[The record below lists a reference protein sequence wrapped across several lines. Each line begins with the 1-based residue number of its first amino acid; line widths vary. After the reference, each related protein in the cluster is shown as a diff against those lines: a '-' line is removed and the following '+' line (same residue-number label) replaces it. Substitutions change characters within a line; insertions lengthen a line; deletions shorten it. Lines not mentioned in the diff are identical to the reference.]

1 VEAGI
6 GSRSILAT
14 PMLKFLN
21 RLVDSN
27 EREVRR
33 LEPIVVEINALEP
46 EYQTL
51 SDEALRAKTDE
62 FRAQLRDALGD
73 LLVPIELRERTH
85 RNGDAPEA
93 DVAPDDWED
102 DSELT
107 AADPAALAERRK
119 EQRRAELKRINEALD
134 DLLPDAFAA
143 VREAMSRALG
153 KRHYDVQLI
162 GGMVLHRGQIAEM
175 KTGEG
180 KTFVAPLAAYLNAL
194 TGRGVHVVT
203 VNDYLAKRDAQW
215 IGSVFHR
222 LGMSAGSIQHDA
234 AYVFDPT
241 YPATDEH
248 LRDLRP
254 VHRAEAYAADV
265 TYGTNNEFGF
275 DYLRDNLVI
284 DLAERVQ
291 RGHFFSIV
299 DEVDN
304 ILIDEARTP
313 LIISG
318 PAQESA
324 DKYVQF
330 ARLVPRLRAEEDYIL
345 DEKFKQV
352 AITEAGTD
360 KMERWLGVD
369 NMFDNDFSLARHLE
383 QALKAEVLYKRDRD
397 YVVKDDEVVI
407 VDEFTG
413 RLMPGRRWSEGLH
426 QAVEAKEGVKIQ
438 SESQTLAT
446 ITFQNYFRM
455 YDKLAGMTGTAE
467 TEGEEFHKIYGLEVV
482 VIPTNQ
488 PMIRDDFADLVFR
501 AQKGKWNAVAD
512 EIAEEHELGRPVLVG
527 TVSVEISETLSELL
541 KRRGIKHNVLNAKFH
556 EREAEIIAQAG
567 RSGQVTIATNMAGR
581 GTDILLGGNPEM
593 LAVDLLHKKGTS
605 VLDASPEEYRT
616 ALEEAERICA
626 EDKEKV
632 LAAGGL
638 HIIGTERHEARRI
651 DNQLRGRAGRQG
663 DPGSSRFYLSLEDD
677 LMRRFASDR
686 VSSIMGR
693 LGFDDETALES
704 GMVSR
709 TIEGAQ
715 TRVEGY
721 NFDTRKH
728 VVEYDDVI
736 NRQRETIYHERE
748 RILRSDDL
756 SPTLLALLAEEL
768 HGLVAAATSSEFAG
782 EWNREGLR
790 TQVIAMVPSVPP
802 ADLAFI
808 DETNDAA
815 ALEQQLMELVE
826 EHYARKQ
833 AEVGEEGMPV
843 LERLVLLRV
852 IDSLW
857 IEHLTAVDDM
867 RRGIGLRAYSQRD
880 PLNEFKV
887 EAYRMFDELKT
898 TIRHDVTHTI
908 FRVTVVQP
916 PAQPTRP
923 MQESRMDAGGAPETS
938 STGTAPGSP
947 RGGATATAA
956 GGMIATASG
965 GNGAPARPAQR
976 GPKLGRNDLCWCG
989 SGKKYKRCHGA

>member
-1 VEAGI
+1 
-6 GSRSILAT
+6 
-14 PMLKFLN
+14 MMKFLS

-33 LEPIVVEINALEP
+33 LEPMVAEINALEP
-46 EYQTL
+46 AYAAL
-51 SDEALRAKTDE
+51 SDDELMAKTAELRA
-62 FRAQLRDALGD
+62 RLRDKVGE
-73 LLVPIELRERTH
+73 LLIPMELRAPH
-85 RNGDAPEA
+85 RNGDTPDADEGSV
-93 DVAPDDWED
+93 DVAALEALDE

-107 AADPAALAERRK
+107 ARDPAALAERRK
-119 EQRRAELKRINEALD
+119 EQRTRELRLINEALD
-134 DLLPDAFAA
+134 ELLPDAFAA
-143 VREAMSRALG
+143 VREAMNRALG
-153 KRHYDVQLI
+153 KRHYDVQML
-162 GGMVLHRGQIAEM
+162 GAMVLHRGQIAEM

-180 KTFVAPLAAYLNAL
+180 KTFVAPLAAYLNGL

-215 IGSVFHR
+215 IGLVFHR
-222 LGMSAGSIQHDA
+222 LGMSVGSIQHDA

-241 YPATDEH
+241 FPASDER
-248 LRDLRP
+248 LQDLRP
-254 VHRAEAYAADV
+254 VPRQEAYAADV

-284 DLAERVQ
+284 DLGERVQ
-291 RGHFFSIV
+291 RGHFFAIV

-318 PAQESA
+318 VAQESA

-330 ARLVPRLRAEEDYIL
+330 ARLVPRLRPEEDYIL

-360 KMERWLGVD
+360 KMERWLGVE
-369 NMFDNDFSLARHLE
+369 NMFEDDFSLARHLE
-383 QALKAEVLYKRDRD
+383 QALKAEALYKRDRD
-397 YVVKDDEVVI
+397 YVIKDAEVVI

-426 QAVEAKEGVKIQ
+426 QAIEAKENVKIQ

-455 YDKLAGMTGTAE
+455 YHKLSGMTGTAE
-467 TEGEEFHKIYGLEVV
+467 TEGEEFSKIYGLEVV
-482 VIPTNQ
+482 VIPTNRE
-488 PMIRDDFADLVFR
+488 MVRDDFADLVFR
-501 AQKGKWNAVAD
+501 AQSGKWNAVVD
-512 EIAEEHELGRPVLVG
+512 EIVAEHELGRPVLVG
-527 TVSVEISETLSELL
+527 TVSVEISEMLSEML

-556 EREAEIIAQAG
+556 EREAEIVAQAG
-567 RSGQVTIATNMAGR
+567 RSGAVTIATNMAGR

-593 LAVDLLHKKGTS
+593 MAAEILHKKGTS
-605 VLDASPEEYRT
+605 VIDAAPEEYRV
-616 ALEEAERICA
+616 ALEEAKRNCE
-626 EDKEKV
+626 EDREKV
-632 LAAGGL
+632 VAAGGL
-638 HIIGTERHEARRI
+638 HIVGTERHEARRI

-693 LGFDDETALES
+693 LGFDDDTALES

-756 SPTLLALLAEEL
+756 SPTILAMLGDEV
-768 HGLVAAATSSEFAG
+768 HDLVAAATSSEFAS
-782 EWNREGLR
+782 EWNRDGLKV
-790 TQVIAMVPSVPP
+790 QLSAMVPTLTAS
-802 ADLAFI
+802 DLAII
-808 DETNDAA
+808 DEARDPA
-815 ALEQQLMELVE
+815 ALEDALVGRVE
-826 EHYARKQ
+826 EAYAGKQ
-833 AEVGEEGMPV
+833 QEAGEQGLPV

-857 IEHLTAVDDM
+857 VEHLTAVDDM
-867 RRGIGLRAYSQRD
+867 RRGIGLRAYSQRE
-880 PLNEFKV
+880 PLNEFKI
-887 EAYRMFDELKT
+887 EAYRMFDELKS

-908 FRVTVVQP
+908 FRVSVVQP
-916 PAQPTRP
+916 PAQPVRR
-923 MQESRMDAGGAPETS
+923 MQESRPDVTGDGVDGTLPGGMSPPGSAAAVTSTALGGGAV
-938 STGTAPGSP
+938 
-947 RGGATATAA
+947 AA
-956 GGMIATASG
+956 MS
-965 GNGAPARPAQR
+965 AQR
-976 GPKLGRNDLCWCG
+976 RAKIGRNDPCWCG
-989 SGKKYKRCHGA
+989 SGKKYKKCHGV

>member
-1 VEAGI
+1 
-6 GSRSILAT
+6 
-14 PMLKFLN
+14 MLKFLN

-33 LEPIVVEINALEP
+33 LEPLVTEINALEP
-46 EYQTL
+46 EYEAL
-51 SDEALRAKTDE
+51 SDEALRAKTE
-62 FRAQLRDALGD
+62 ELRSRLRDAVGD
-73 LLVPIELRERTH
+73 LLVPIEVREHPH
-85 RNGDAPEA
+85 RNGDSPEA
-93 DVAPDDWED
+93 DLAAGDWED

-119 EQRRAELKRINEALD
+119 EQRKRELKQINEALD
-134 DLLPDAFAA
+134 DVLPEAFAA
-143 VREAMSRALG
+143 VREAMRRALG

-215 IGSVFHR
+215 IGSVFDR
-222 LGMSAGSIQHDA
+222 LGMSVGSIQHDA

-241 YPATDEH
+241 YPATDER

-254 VHRAEAYAADV
+254 VPRREAYAADV

-284 DLAERVQ
+284 DLHERVQ

-330 ARLVPRLRAEEDYIL
+330 ARLVPRLRPEEDYIL

-397 YVVKDDEVVI
+397 YVIKDGEVVI

-488 PMIRDDFADLVFR
+488 PMIRGDFADLVFR
-501 AQKGKWNAVAD
+501 TQKGKWNAVAD
-512 EIAEEHELGRPVLVG
+512 EIAEEHERGRPVLVG
-527 TVSVEISETLSELL
+527 TVSVEISEMLSELL

-567 RSGQVTIATNMAGR
+567 RSRAVTIATNMAGR

-593 LAVDLLHKKGTS
+593 LAAEILHKKGTS
-605 VLDASPEEYRT
+605 VLEASPEACQA
-616 ALEEAERICA
+616 ALAEAERACA
-626 EDKEKV
+626 EDREQV

-638 HIIGTERHEARRI
+638 HIVGTERHEARRI

-686 VSSIMGR
+686 VSSIMAR

-748 RILRSDDL
+748 RILRATDL
-756 SPTLLALLAEEL
+756 APTILALFSEEL
-768 HGLVAAATSSEFAG
+768 HGLVGEATSSEFAG
-782 EWNREGLR
+782 EWNRDGLKA
-790 TQVIAMVPSVPP
+790 QVQTMVPSVTPQE
-802 ADLAFI
+802 LAFV
-808 DETNDAA
+808 EGAQDAA
-815 ALEQQLMELVE
+815 ALERELEELVE

-833 AEVGEEGMPV
+833 DELGEPGMRV

-857 IEHLTAVDDM
+857 VEHLTAVDDM

-887 EAYRMFDELKT
+887 EAYRMFDELKA
-898 TIRHDVTHTI
+898 TIRHDVTHTL
-908 FRVTVVQP
+908 FRVTVVQEPTQP
-916 PAQPTRP
+916 PRP
-923 MQESRMDAGGAPETS
+923 MQEVREDPGVPGGAGGNGGDRA
-938 STGTAPGSP
+938 AR
-947 RGGATATAA
+947 RGGTATAA
-956 GGMIATASG
+956 GGIVASTTN
-965 GNGAPARPAQR
+965 GNGNAAGRPVQR
-976 GPKLGRNDLCWCG
+976 GPKIGRNDLCWCG

>member
-1 VEAGI
+1 
-6 GSRSILAT
+6 
-14 PMLKFLN
+14 MMKFLN

-33 LEPIVVEINALEP
+33 LEPVVERINALEP
-46 EYQTL
+46 EFEAL
-51 SDEALRAKTDE
+51 SDAELRGTTEKLRAT
-62 FRAQLRDALGD
+62 LRDGLGE
-73 LLVPIELRERTH
+73 LLTPIELREVPAGEEEET
-85 RNGDAPEA
+85 
-93 DVAPDDWED
+93 
-102 DSELT
+102 ELT
-107 AADPAALAERRK
+107 GEDPARHSEERR
-119 EQRRAELKRINEALD
+119 EQRKREREQIDAALD
-134 DLLPDAFAA
+134 EILPEAFAA
-143 VREAMSRALG
+143 VREAMKRALG

-162 GGMVLHRGQIAEM
+162 GGAVLHRGTIAEM

-180 KTFVAPLAAYLNAL
+180 KTFVAPLAAYLNGL

-215 IGSVFHR
+215 IGAVFHR

-234 AYVFDPT
+234 AFVFDPDF
-241 YPATDEH
+241 PQTDER
-248 LRDLRP
+248 LRNLRP
-254 VHRAEAYAADV
+254 VDRQEAYAADV

-284 DLAERVQ
+284 DLGQRVQ
-291 RGHFFSIV
+291 RGHFFAIV

-318 PAQESA
+318 PAEESA
-324 DKYVQF
+324 DKYLQF
-330 ARLVPRLRAEEDYIL
+330 ARLTPRLQAEEDYIV

-369 NMFDNDFSLARHLE
+369 NLFGNDFSMARHLE

-397 YVVKDDEVVI
+397 YVVKDGEVVI

-438 SESQTLAT
+438 NESRTLAT
-446 ITFQNYFRM
+446 VTFQNYFRM

-467 TEGEEFHKIYGLEVV
+467 TEAEEFSKIYGLEVV
-482 VIPTNQ
+482 VIPTNRD
-488 PMIRDDFADLVFR
+488 MIRDDFADLVFR
-501 AQKGKWNAVAD
+501 NQSGKWNAVID
-512 EIAEEHELGRPVLVG
+512 EIAEEHDKGRPVLVG
-527 TVSVEISETLSELL
+527 TISVAISEMLSDLL

-556 EREAEIIAQAG
+556 EKEAEIVAQAG
-567 RSGQVTIATNMAGR
+567 RSGAVTIATNMAGR

-593 LAVDLLHKKGTS
+593 MAAEILHRQGTN
-605 VLDASPEEYRT
+605 VLEASPEQYQA
-616 ALEEAERICA
+616 ALAEADQVCA
-626 EDKEKV
+626 DDRDRV

-638 HIIGTERHEARRI
+638 HIVGTERHEARRI

-693 LGFDDETALES
+693 LGFDDEMALES

-721 NFDTRKH
+721 NFDARKH
-728 VVEYDDVI
+728 VVQYDDVI

-748 RILRSDDL
+748 RILRSHDL
-756 SPTLLALLAEEL
+756 SPTILAMLDEEVRGLVLEHTAGDAHDWNRAGLKASLTTMVPTLPASTLAAIDEATDANLLADTVMDA
-768 HGLVAAATSSEFAG
+768 VADAYDAKR
-782 EWNREGLR
+782 RE
-790 TQVIAMVPSVPP
+790 T
-802 ADLAFI
+802 
-808 DETNDAA
+808 
-815 ALEQQLMELVE
+815 
-826 EHYARKQ
+826 
-833 AEVGEEGMPV
+833 GEEEIGL
-843 LERLVLLRV
+843 LERIVLLRV
-852 IDSLW
+852 IDGLW
-857 IEHLTAVDDM
+857 VEHLTAVDDM

-887 EAYRMFDELKT
+887 EAYRMFDELKA
-898 TIRHDVTHTI
+898 TIRHDVTHTV
-908 FRVTVVQP
+908 FRVSVTRDQQP
-916 PAQPTRP
+916 QQRQPR
-923 MQESRMDAGGAPETS
+923 RMTEGRIDVATGAV
-938 STGTAPGSP
+938 
-947 RGGATATAA
+947 ATEAA
-956 GGMIATASG
+956 SAAAVG
-965 GNGAPARPAQR
+965 GNGNGRAPAASGDPVRAGR
-976 GPKLGRNDLCWCG
+976 KIGRNDPCWCG

>member
-1 VEAGI
+1 
-6 GSRSILAT
+6 
-14 PMLKFLN
+14 MKFLS

-33 LEPIVVEINALEP
+33 LEPLVAQVNALETT
-46 EYQTL
+46 YSAL
-51 SDEALRAKTDE
+51 SDAELMAKTDE
-62 FRAQLRDALGD
+62 LRARLRDKVGE
-73 LLVPIELRERTH
+73 LLVPIELRAAH
-85 RNGDAPEA
+85 RNGDTPEA
-93 DVAPDDWED
+93 DEAFSEFDE

-107 AADPAALAERRK
+107 ASDPAALAERRK
-119 EQRRAELKRINEALD
+119 EQRKRELHLINEALD
-134 DLLPDAFAA
+134 ELLPDAFAA
-143 VREAMSRALG
+143 VREAMRRALG
-153 KRHYDVQLI
+153 KRHYDVQLL

-180 KTFVAPLAAYLNAL
+180 KTFVAPLAAYLNGL

-215 IGSVFHR
+215 IGLVFHR
-222 LGMSAGSIQHDA
+222 LGMSVGSIQHES

-241 YPATDEH
+241 FPASDER

-254 VHRAEAYAADV
+254 VTRREAYAADV

-284 DLAERVQ
+284 DLNERAQ
-291 RGHFFSIV
+291 RGHFFAIV

-318 PAQESA
+318 TAEESA

-397 YVVKDDEVVI
+397 YVLKDGEVVI

-426 QAVEAKEGVKIQ
+426 QAVEAKESVKIQ

-455 YDKLAGMTGTAE
+455 YQKLGGMTGTAE
-467 TEGEEFHKIYGLEVV
+467 TEAEEFSKIYNLEVV
-482 VIPTNQ
+482 VIPTNRE
-488 PMIRDDFADLVFR
+488 MIRDDFADLVFR
-501 AQKGKWNAVAD
+501 QQQGKWNAVVD
-512 EIAEEHELGRPVLVG
+512 EIVHEHELGRPVLVG
-527 TVSVEISETLSELL
+527 TVSVEISEMLSEML

-556 EREAEIIAQAG
+556 EREAEIVAQAG
-567 RSGQVTIATNMAGR
+567 RSGAVTIATNMAGR

-593 LAVDLLHKKGTS
+593 MAAEILHKKGVS
-605 VLDASPEEYRT
+605 VLDASPEEYEA
-616 ALEEAERICA
+616 ALDEAKRSCEEDR
-626 EDKEKV
+626 DKVIE
-632 LAAGGL
+632 AGGL
-638 HIIGTERHEARRI
+638 HILGTERHEARRI
-651 DNQLRGRAGRQG
+651 DNQLRGRSGRQG

-748 RILRSDDL
+748 RILRSNEL
-756 SPTLLALLAEEL
+756 SPTILGMLADEV
-768 HGLVAAATSSEFAG
+768 HDMISAATSSEFHS
-782 EWNREGLR
+782 EWSRDGLKA
-790 TQVIAMVPSVPP
+790 QMVSLVPTLTP
-802 ADLAFI
+802 ADLAPI
-808 DETNDAA
+808 DDARDPA
-815 ALEQQLMELVE
+815 ALEGELTDLVE
-826 EHYARKQ
+826 EHYRRKLE
-833 AEVGEEGMPV
+833 EVGEENVPV

-857 IEHLTAVDDM
+857 VEHLTAVDDM
-867 RRGIGLRAYSQRD
+867 RRGIGLRAYSQRE
-880 PLNEFKV
+880 PLNEFKI
-887 EAYRMFDELKT
+887 EAYRMFDELKS

-908 FRVTVVQP
+908 FRVGVVQP
-916 PAQPTRP
+916 PPQPVRR
-923 MQESRMDAGGAPETS
+923 MQESRPDVTGSGEDGMPVAMTTTSVGSGAAAATAAAAGAGGAAMPN
-938 STGTAPGSP
+938 
-947 RGGATATAA
+947 RGAA
-956 GGMIATASG
+956 KI
-965 GNGAPARPAQR
+965 
-976 GPKLGRNDLCWCG
+976 GRNDPCWCG
-989 SGKKYKRCHGA
+989 SGKKYKKCHGA

>member
-1 VEAGI
+1 MM
-6 GSRSILAT
+6 R
-14 PMLKFLN
+14 FLG

-33 LEPIVVEINALEP
+33 LQPLVDEVNALEP
-46 EYQTL
+46 EYEAL
-51 SDEALRAKTDE
+51 SDAELRARTDE
-62 FRAQLRDALGD
+62 FRQRLREDVGD
-73 LLVPIELRERTH
+73 LLVPIELREPAGRAGSDGE
-85 RNGDAPEA
+85 NGADGAEGPEG
-93 DVAPDDWED
+93 WED

-107 AADPAALAERRK
+107 AADPSAISERRRQQRKRELKEINAALDVLMPE
-119 EQRRAELKRINEALD
+119 
-134 DLLPDAFAA
+134 AFAA
-143 VREAMSRALG
+143 VREAMRRALG
-153 KRHYDVQLI
+153 KRHFDVQLM
-162 GGMVLHRGQIAEM
+162 GGAVLHSGAIAEM

-180 KTFVAPLAAYLNAL
+180 KTFVAPLAAYLNGL

-215 IGSVFHR
+215 IGQVFWR
-222 LGMSAGSIQHDA
+222 LGMSVGSIQHDA
-234 AYVFDPT
+234 AYVFDPEF
-241 YPATDEH
+241 PATDEH

-254 VHRAEAYAADV
+254 VPRREAYEAEV

-284 DLAERVQ
+284 DLNERVQ

-318 PAQESA
+318 QAEESA
-324 DKYVQF
+324 DKYIQF

-360 KMERWLGVD
+360 KMERWLGVE

-397 YVVKDDEVVI
+397 YVVKDGEVVI

-438 SESQTLAT
+438 SESRTLAT

-455 YDKLAGMTGTAE
+455 YDKLGGMTGTAE
-467 TEGEEFHKIYGLEVV
+467 TEAEEFSKIYGLEVV
-482 VIPTNQ
+482 VIPTNR
-488 PMIRDDFADLVFR
+488 PMIRDDFADLVYR
-501 AQKGKWNAVAD
+501 SQRGKWNAVVD
-512 EIAEEHELGRPVLVG
+512 EIMEEHEKGRPVLVG
-527 TVSVEISETLSELL
+527 TVSVEVSEMLAEML
-541 KRRGIKHNVLNAKFH
+541 KRRGVKHNVLNAKFH
-556 EREAEIIAQAG
+556 EKEAEIVAQAG
-567 RSGQVTIATNMAGR
+567 RSGAVTIATNMAGR
-581 GTDILLGGNPEM
+581 GTDIILGGNPEM
-593 LAVDLLHKKGTS
+593 LATELLHKQGTN
-605 VLDASPEEYRT
+605 VLEATPEQYAT
-616 ALEEAERICA
+616 ALEEAQRICD
-626 EDKEKV
+626 EDRERV
-632 LAAGGL
+632 LEAGGL
-638 HIIGTERHEARRI
+638 HILGTERHEARRI
-651 DNQLRGRAGRQG
+651 DNQLRGRSGRQG
-663 DPGSSRFYLSLEDD
+663 DPGSSRFYLSLDDD
-677 LMRRFASDR
+677 LMRRFASER

-693 LGFDDETALES
+693 LGLDEDTAIES
-704 GMVSR
+704 RMVSR

-736 NRQRETIYHERE
+736 NRQRETIYHERD
-748 RILRSDDL
+748 RILRSADL
-756 SPTLLALLAEEL
+756 EGTVLDMLRDEVHAYVVQATAADYAGDWNLDGLKAQVAAIIPAVTAEEL
-768 HGLVAAATSSEFAG
+768 APVDE
-782 EWNREGLR
+782 LR
-790 TQVIAMVPSVPP
+790 DPGAM
-802 ADLAFI
+802 
-808 DETNDAA
+808 EE
-815 ALEQQLMELVE
+815 ALLEVVE
-826 EHYARKQ
+826 EHWERKRQ
-833 AEVGEEGMPV
+833 EVGDDGMAV
-843 LERLVLLRV
+843 LQRLVLLRI

-857 IEHLTAVDDM
+857 VEHLTAVDDM

-887 EAYRMFDELKT
+887 EAYRMFDELKA

-908 FRVTVVQP
+908 FRVTVMREAA
-916 PAQPTRP
+916 PAAQQP
-923 MQESRMDAGGAPETS
+923 MQESRPDV
-938 STGTAPGSP
+938 TGTAAAGVI
-947 RGGATATAA
+947 GTATAA
-956 GGMIATASG
+956 GGDG
-965 GNGAPARPAQR
+965 RPQTPTRAGR
-976 GPKLGRNDLCWCG
+976 KIGRNDPCWCG

>member
-1 VEAGI
+1 
-6 GSRSILAT
+6 
-14 PMLKFLN
+14 MMKFFT

-27 EREVRR
+27 DREVRR
-33 LEPIVVEINALEP
+33 LEPAVARINELEP
-46 EYQTL
+46 EFEAL
-51 SDEALRAKTDE
+51 SDAELRGSTEKLRA
-62 FRAQLRDALGD
+62 RLREELGE
-73 LLVPIELRERTH
+73 LLTPIELR
-85 RNGDAPEA
+85 
-93 DVAPDDWED
+93 DVAPGEEEET
-102 DSELT
+102 EL
-107 AADPAALAERRK
+107 AGGDPARHSEERK
-119 EQRRAELKRINEALD
+119 EQRKAERAQIDAALEEI
-134 DLLPDAFAA
+134 LPEAFAA
-143 VREAMSRALG
+143 VREAMKRALG

-162 GGMVLHRGQIAEM
+162 GGMVLHGGAIAEM

-180 KTFVAPLAAYLNAL
+180 KTFVAPLAAYLNGL

-215 IGSVFHR
+215 IGQVFWQ
-222 LGMSAGSIQHDA
+222 LGMSVGSIQHDT
-234 AYVFDPT
+234 AYLFDPDF
-241 YPATDEH
+241 PQTDER
-248 LRDLRP
+248 LRNLRP
-254 VHRAEAYAADV
+254 VPRLEAYEADV

-284 DLAERVQ
+284 DLPQRVQ
-291 RGHFFSIV
+291 RDHFYAIV

-318 PAQESA
+318 QAEESA

-330 ARLVPRLRAEEDYIL
+330 ARLTPRLTAEEDYIL

-369 NMFDNDFSLARHLE
+369 NLFGNDFSLSRHLE

-397 YVVKDDEVVI
+397 YVIKDGEVVI

-438 SESQTLAT
+438 SESRTLAT
-446 ITFQNYFRM
+446 VTFQNYFRM

-467 TEGEEFHKIYGLEVV
+467 TEAEEFSKIYGLEVV
-482 VIPTNQ
+482 VVPTNRD
-488 PMIRDDFADLVFR
+488 MVRDDFADLVFR
-501 AQKGKWNAVAD
+501 NQKGKWNAVID
-512 EIAEEHELGRPVLVG
+512 EIVEEHEKGRPVLVG
-527 TVSVEISETLSELL
+527 TISVAVSEMLGEMLT
-541 KRRGIKHNVLNAKFH
+541 RRGVKHNVLNAKFH
-556 EREAEIIAQAG
+556 EREAEIVAQAG
-567 RSGQVTIATNMAGR
+567 RSGAVTIATNMAGR

-593 LAVDLLHKKGTS
+593 LAADLLHKAGTN
-605 VLDASPEEYRT
+605 VLEASPEQYQA
-616 ALEEAERICA
+616 ALAEADQICA
-626 EDKEKV
+626 ADRDKV
-632 LAAGGL
+632 IAAGGL
-638 HIIGTERHEARRI
+638 HIVGTERHDARRI
-651 DNQLRGRAGRQG
+651 DNQLRGRSGRQG

-721 NFDTRKH
+721 NFDARKH

-748 RILRSDDL
+748 RILRSKDL
-756 SPTLLALLAEEL
+756 SPTILARLDDEVRGLALDHTGGDGPSEWNRAGLKATLATMAPDLPPAVVAAVDEATDANLLAET
-768 HGLVAAATSSEFAG
+768 LVDAVAEAYEAK
-782 EWNREGLR
+782 R
-790 TQVIAMVPSVPP
+790 
-802 ADLAFI
+802 LA
-808 DETNDAA
+808 
-815 ALEQQLMELVE
+815 
-826 EHYARKQ
+826 
-833 AEVGEEGMPV
+833 VGEDGIAV
-843 LERLVLLRV
+843 LERIVLLRV

-857 IEHLTAVDDM
+857 VEHLTAVDDM

-898 TIRHDVTHTI
+898 TIRHDVTHTV
-908 FRVTVVQP
+908 FRVSVARE
-916 PAQPTRP
+916 PAQQQRLRRVTEGRIDLATGALAA
-923 MQESRMDAGGAPETS
+923 DAAATS
-938 STGTAPGSP
+938 GN
-947 RGGATATAA
+947 
-956 GGMIATASG
+956 
-965 GNGAPARPAQR
+965 GNGAGPANANEPVKA
-976 GPKLGRNDLCWCG
+976 GPKIGRNDPCWCG